1 MADQQLGHL
10 YAAAVG
16 RRADFYVPYFLRADE
31 RGYAPKSW
39 NWAAFFLGVLWFLY
53 RRQFRWAGGLV
64 AASVL
69 VGMLAV
75 QINIAGFPNLAA
87 LLLFAFSLGLYGIY
101 IPLHANAF
109 YYQWIRLHVEAMR
122 RRAPQDRE
130 RQMRVLAAAC
140 RPNMQFPLL
149 AFAALTLLWLVA
161 ISATAESTLPSG
173 GDAAATYHEP

>member
-1 MADQQLGHL
+1 MADQQLGPL

-53 RRQFRWAGGLV
+53 RRQFRWAGGLA
-64 AASVL
+64 AASIL
-69 VGMLAV
+69 VALLAV

-109 YYQWIRLHVEAMR
+109 YYEWIRLHVEAMR

-140 RPNMQFPLL
+140 RPNIHFPLL
-149 AFAALTLLWLVA
+149 AFAALSLLWLVSV
-161 ISATAESTLPSG
+161 SATAEPLPPVY
-173 GDAAATYHEP
+173 AAAVTASRNP